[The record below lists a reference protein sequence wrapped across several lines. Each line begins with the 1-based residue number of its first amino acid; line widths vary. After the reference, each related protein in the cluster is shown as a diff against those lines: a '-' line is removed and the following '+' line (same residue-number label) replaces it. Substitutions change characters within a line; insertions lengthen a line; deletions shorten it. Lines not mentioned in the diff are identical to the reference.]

1 VKPDEHC
8 WEVSIELVG
17 RNVEERYFYGIY
29 LQTFRYKTVQ
39 ITRLDNNFR
48 RRRPETPS
56 ITVITLMAK
65 LHGNCL
71 RTSSLTE
78 NCCRRRNDTNP
89 LQNRKALTGTGNYV
103 INLTFLYSFHSKS
116 RNRTASLSVHYTNR
130 FLNDISKW
138 RRFSTC
144 ITDTAA
150 TREGARK

>member
-78 NCCRRRNDTNP
+78 NCCCRRNDTNP
-89 LQNRKALTGTGNYV
+89 LFIQ
-103 INLTFLYSFHSKS
+103 FSFKIPQPDGVVV
-116 RNRTASLSVHYTNR
+116 RTLHKP
-130 FLNDISKW
+130 FFK
-138 RRFSTC
+138 
-144 ITDTAA
+144 
-150 TREGARK
+150 